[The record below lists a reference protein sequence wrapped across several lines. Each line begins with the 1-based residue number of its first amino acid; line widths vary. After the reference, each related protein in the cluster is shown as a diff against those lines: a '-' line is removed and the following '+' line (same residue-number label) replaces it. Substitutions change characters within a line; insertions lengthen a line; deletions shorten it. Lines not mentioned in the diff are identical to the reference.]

1 MWGACMIDCTDI
13 FWHRFYKGAGVML
26 GAVLPL
32 LLGFGVMMWAIF
44 RQQHRH
50 EEAMQVDRLRA
61 DQVRRSRYRVIQGGQ
76 GDGRGGG
83 GPRVLEIL
91 GRPGGDLG
99 RRRVHLG
106 DG

>member
-1 MWGACMIDCTDI
+1 
-13 FWHRFYKGAGVML
+13 ML
-26 GAVLPL
+26 AAVLPL
-32 LLGFGVMMWAIF
+32 LLSFSAMMLAIF
-44 RQQHRH
+44 RQQHRY
-50 EEAMQVDRLRA
+50 EEAMQEDRLRA
-61 DQVRRSRYRVIQGGQ
+61 GQVRRSRYRVIQGGQ

-106 DG
+106 DR